1 MEVYEMSKET
11 IKMNKK
17 QDFFYSYN
25 LIFSM
30 DISAHA
36 KLVYTY
42 LCRCAN
48 SEAQSFPA
56 RKTIGEACSIGLT
69 SVRNALKELIEAKL
83 LKKQEQFRSNGG
95 QTSNL
100 YTVYSEPYIEEE
112 HDDEEVSE
120 NDMGDAEEQVEAI
133 DNLQKTDCSDN
144 SIASPKSPDSNA
156 VHNSCQVY
164 FNRCQSK
171 YAPQPLQNT
180 TTGVAKCAPQKVLPM
195 LRSTHNQVSLNNGEK
210 IRDG

>member
-1 MEVYEMSKET
+1 MET
-11 IKMNKK
+11 IKMNRK

-25 LIFSM
+25 MIFST

-48 SEAQSFPA
+48 SEAKSFPA

-69 SVRNALKELIEAKL
+69 SVRNALKELVEARL

-100 YTVYSEPYIEEE
+100 YTVYSEPYTEEE
-112 HDDEEVSE
+112 HDDEGVSE
-120 NDMGDAEEQVEAI
+120 NNMGDDKEQAEAI
-133 DNLQKTDCSDN
+133 DNLQKSDCFDNNTDSH
-144 SIASPKSPDSNA
+144 KSPDSNA
-156 VHNSCQVY
+156 VRNTDQANS
-164 FNRCQSK
+164 NRCRSK
-171 YAPQPLQNT
+171 YAPQSLQNT
-180 TTGVAKCAPQKVLPM
+180 TTGVAKCALQKVLSM
-195 LRSTHNQVSLNNGEK
+195 LRSTHNQVSLNNGGK
-210 IRDG
+210 IWDG

>member
-1 MEVYEMSKET
+1 
-11 IKMNKK
+11 MNRK

-25 LIFSM
+25 MIFSM

-48 SEAQSFPA
+48 SEAKSFPA
-56 RKTIGEACSIGLT
+56 RKTIGEVCSIGLT
-69 SVRNALKELIEAKL
+69 SVRNALKELVEARL

-100 YTVYSEPYIEEE
+100 YTVYSEPYTEEGLDNE
-112 HDDEEVSE
+112 GVSE
-120 NDMGDAEEQVEAI
+120 NDMGDGGEQVKAI
-133 DNLQKTDCSDN
+133 DNLQKNDCSDN
-144 SIASPKSPDSNA
+144 RTDSPKSPDSNA
-156 VHNSCQVY
+156 VQNTDQVNS
-164 FNRCQSK
+164 NRCQSK

-180 TTGVAKCAPQKVLPM
+180 TAGVAKCAPQKVLPM
-195 LRSTHNQVSLNNGEK
+195 LRSTHNQVSLNNGKK